1 MISLDEDSLICD
13 FAETYH
19 ILNYKGLPLHTVA
32 VLACGLH
39 DDSRIK
45 RKASNRRLTLLESL
59 EAAAVDKL
67 SQLLWTKT
75 KDAEHGRNAPKSI
88 LDMLEHPPERQ
99 HKTFSSVE
107 AFEKKREMLMRS

>member
-1 MISLDEDSLICD
+1 MINLDEDSLICD

-19 ILNYKGLPLHTVA
+19 ILDYKQLPLHTVA

-45 RKASNRRLTLLESL
+45 RKAANRRLTLIETL
-59 EAAAVDKL
+59 EAVAVDKL
-67 SQLLWTKT
+67 AQLVWSKT
-75 KDAEHGRNAPKSI
+75 KDAERGRNAPKSI
-88 LDMLEHPPERQ
+88 LDMLEHPQERQ

-107 AFEKKREMLMRS
+107 AFERKREMLMRS